1 MFFGRDRE
9 FSKLNQLY
17 NSNQFEFVVFYG
29 RRRVG
34 KTTLINE
41 FVSDKKSAYF
51 MAIEGTKQENL
62 KGVSEAVLSLGE
74 SVSVNL
80 APSFTEYDALL
91 NYIDQLAKSGERLI
105 IAIDEYPYLA
115 ASYPAIS
122 SMLQSHIDQC
132 WKDSNLFLILCG
144 SSMSFMEEQVL
155 GYKSPLYG
163 RRTAQF
169 KIKPFTFFESKQM
182 YPDYTPEDQA
192 ILYGVTGG
200 IPEYL
205 TRINPKL
212 SIDENIVQLFFD
224 ESGRLFEETSNLLKQ
239 ELKDPASYH
248 SIITAIASGASRM
261 NEIATKTGLE
271 SSGCSNQIATLIA
284 LGIVRKEYPI
294 TDQPTSRKTIYRL
307 QDSMFLFWYRFVRPN
322 MSNISR
328 GMGQLVY
335 DNQVKPQ
342 LNDFMGSIFEEIC
355 QQYLY
360 IPNVFLS
367 LPFTLGNV
375 GRWWGNN
382 KVEKRQEEI
391 DIMSVDNE
399 HAFMCECKWRNELQ
413 GKEVLQKLMQRGEL
427 FSYPHKYYYVF
438 AKRGFTQEA
447 VEWAENVKNIKLV
460 TYMDIYQ
467 NN

>member
-427 FSYPHKYYYVF
+427 FLYPHKYYYVF